1 MTAHPPPAPAGTSPH
16 ALRRQLTPAWVFAL
30 AIGSEVGWGA
40 FVLPFDWLHD
50 AGLAGVVLGF
60 GIATVLILV
69 VGLVYATAIRALPH
83 TGGGVLFALFSAGRI
98 PGFIAGWSLALGY
111 IGVVAMNASAV
122 TLIFRVTFPGLLSH
136 GKLFEVAGWEV
147 FLAEVL
153 VSILFIWVFAL
164 LNMKGVEFTGRFQF
178 WAVVTMLT
186 CIAILGVSAVY
197 AFLTKDIE
205 LPAAVPPGQSLL
217 TSVFVILAIA
227 PWAFIGF
234 DTVPQMAGEFGFAP
248 RKVVG
253 LMVTGIVTAAVLYI
267 LMSLVTAIAVSSRAA
282 DYSDSAWPL
291 AEALTDLLGP
301 MATVLV
307 VVAVSA
313 GVLTGLNGF
322 IAASSRVLYTMGEAK
337 MIPRAFRSLSRASG
351 TPVFSILVIATLC
364 SLTPWFGR
372 AALSWL
378 VDMTSAGITVAYFF
392 ASIFVISLA
401 SGRIQSAEAMAPSA
415 GLKILGMAGALIAV
429 LFLSLLLVPSSPG
442 ALGTESLF
450 ALIVWAVLGGA
461 LLGLSWPRFR
471 TTDIDALHREYTEAG
486 QQ

>member
-1 MTAHPPPAPAGTSPH
+1 M
-16 ALRRQLTPAWVFAL
+16 
-30 AIGSEVGWGA
+30 
-40 FVLPFDWLHD
+40 
-50 AGLAGVVLGF
+50 
-60 GIATVLILV
+60 
-69 VGLVYATAIRALPH
+69 
-83 TGGGVLFALFSAGRI
+83 
-98 PGFIAGWSLALGY
+98 
-111 IGVVAMNASAV
+111 
-122 TLIFRVTFPGLLSH
+122 
-136 GKLFEVAGWEV
+136 
-147 FLAEVL
+147 
-153 VSILFIWVFAL
+153 
-164 LNMKGVEFTGRFQF
+164 
-178 WAVVTMLT
+178 
-186 CIAILGVSAVY
+186 Y

-253 LMVTGIVTAAVLYI
+253 LMVTGIVTAAVVYV

-282 DYSDSAWPL
+282 DYSDSAWPP

-301 MATVLV
+301 TAMVLV

-337 MIPRAFRSLSRASG
+337 MIPPAFRSLSRTSG

-364 SLTPWFGR
+364 SATPWFGR

-401 SGRIQSAEAMAPSA
+401 SGRIRSAEAMAPSA

>member
-1 MTAHPPPAPAGTSPH
+1 M
-16 ALRRQLTPAWVFAL
+16 
-30 AIGSEVGWGA
+30 
-40 FVLPFDWLHD
+40 
-50 AGLAGVVLGF
+50 
-60 GIATVLILV
+60 
-69 VGLVYATAIRALPH
+69 
-83 TGGGVLFALFSAGRI
+83 
-98 PGFIAGWSLALGY
+98 
-111 IGVVAMNASAV
+111 
-122 TLIFRVTFPGLLSH
+122 
-136 GKLFEVAGWEV
+136 
-147 FLAEVL
+147 
-153 VSILFIWVFAL
+153 
-164 LNMKGVEFTGRFQF
+164 
-178 WAVVTMLT
+178 
-186 CIAILGVSAVY
+186 Y
-197 AFLTKDIE
+197 AFLTNDIE

-234 DTVPQMAGEFGFAP
+234 DTVPQMAGEVGFAP

-253 LMVTGIVTAAVLYI
+253 LMVTTIT
-267 LMSLVTAIAVSSRAA
+267 VSFRVA
-282 DYSDSAWPL
+282 DYRGSALPP
-291 AEALTDLLGP
+291 AESLTDLLGP
-301 MATVLV
+301 IAMVLV

-364 SLTPWFGR
+364 SSTPWFGR

-378 VDMTSAGITVAYFF
+378 ADMTSTGITMAYFF

-401 SGRIQSAEAMAPSA
+401 SGRIRLAEAMAAST
-415 GLKILGMAGALIAV
+415 GLEILGIAGALIAV

-461 LLGLSWPRFR
+461 LLGLSWPRFK
-471 TTDIDALHREYTEAG
+471 TTGIDALHQEYTEAEQQG
-486 QQ
+486 QAPM